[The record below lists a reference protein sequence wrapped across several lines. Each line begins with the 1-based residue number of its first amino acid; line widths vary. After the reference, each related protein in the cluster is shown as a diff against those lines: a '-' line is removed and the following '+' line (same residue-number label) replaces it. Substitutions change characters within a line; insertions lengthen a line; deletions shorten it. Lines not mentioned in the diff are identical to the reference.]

1 MRVKSGKGLI
11 VAFDRDLEK
20 RLEELRAKRG
30 YYPMLKTIGE
40 SYDPPHGACFID
52 RALRRLSQAGR
63 LSDEANLVY
72 NSKTKQKGK
81 KNEIGQ
87 SNTKKI
93 TKAKK

>member
-20 RLEELRAKRG
+20 RLEELRAKQG

-52 RALRRLSQAGR
+52 RALRRLSAAGR
-63 LSDEANLVY
+63 LSDEADLVY

-81 KNEIGQ
+81 KDESINK
-87 SNTKKI
+87 TKKTI
-93 TKAKK
+93 TKK